1 VSSSGWPSLIL
12 LLALVLAT
20 AGIAGACTGNSNTTG
35 WYASLAKPSW
45 TPPNWVFGP
54 VWTALYA
61 NMAVAAWIVWRRRP
75 RQRVGWAM
83 GLFSLQLILNIA
95 WTPVFFGLQRPGL
108 ALVDILLLWLAIGM
122 TFAAFYRI
130 RPLAGWL
137 LVPYLLWVSFASAL
151 NMAIWS
157 LNA

>member
-1 VSSSGWPSLIL
+1 MSSSGWPSLIL
-12 LLALVLAT
+12 LLALALAT

-61 NMAVAAWIVWRRRP
+61 NMAVAAWLVWRRRP
-75 RQRVGWAM
+75 RKRVGWAL

-122 TFAAFYRI
+122 TVVAFHGI

-137 LVPYLLWVSFASAL
+137 LIPYLLWVSFAAAL